1 MQVELDYERV
11 DKTIKMV
18 TWLNPEGKAVAAL
31 EGSYFAGDRDG
42 TVMIGMP
49 RMTHVDVRVVYYEK
63 SGAITVPLRLET
75 GLGLGPPC
83 FVSLRPAEEAGQSRP
98 ARHVATRVPT
108 SASPSAPF

>member
-1 MQVELDYERV
+1 MTIGPLRLTFRDPKEARAGFRLPSVGRGNQDAMQVVLDYERV

-18 TWLNPEGKAVAAL
+18 TWLNPEGKAVATL
-31 EGSYFAGDRDG
+31 EGSNFAGERGG

-75 GLGLGPPC
+75 GLG
-83 FVSLRPAEEAGQSRP
+83 F
-98 ARHVATRVPT
+98 
-108 SASPSAPF
+108 